1 MRRFCQKIM
10 VDAPDNII
18 CCTKGNE
25 ATVPDDTGI
34 IRLDAE
40 QVIVSLGESASKLMG
55 IPPETLLG
63 RKLDEFVDLSNLS
76 NLIKNGI
83 SFSNQVIVIGDR
95 HIICDY
101 VPIVEDDWI
110 TGGALSLI
118 RLLPE
123 GADTSSDDL
132 NEIIRSTNIFM
143 NVDHDGIIII
153 DRKGIVLMVNQ
164 SFARLFNT
172 TPQAMIGKHVSKAYI
187 NSQPSGLT
195 SVMESGKPEIGI
207 THYFNGKQVY
217 ASRYPLIKDG
227 KVIGCMGKVLFKDLR
242 EITLI
247 ANRLQTKAETRKQR
261 QDMTGSRSLF
271 KYDVN
276 SIVGQ
281 SRKII
286 EMKETLLR
294 VAQKSSNVLLRGES
308 GTGKELFA
316 HAIHA
321 ASNRRYAPFI
331 KVNCAAIPEHLLESE
346 LFGYAEG
353 AFTGARKGGQIG
365 KFEQAHTGT
374 IFLDEIGDM
383 PLYMQAK
390 MLRVLQDKELTQLGS
405 TQPKTIDARVVAA
418 TNSNLEQRVREGK
431 FREDLYYR
439 LNVVIFT
446 IPPLRERME
455 DIHAITQSFIDQ
467 FNAEFDLDVQG
478 LDDDVWEIIK
488 HYDWPGNIREL
499 RNVIESAFNT
509 VIGPV
514 IKREHLPE
522 QLLQL
527 LPPSA
532 ARPGYAMEQGIK
544 DFIRSNLGNRDLNQ
558 LMDDFEKTL
567 VETAVELSHDNK
579 QHAARLLGISRQW
592 LYKKI
597 QKYSG
602 EGGSN
607 G

>member
-1 MRRFCQKIM
+1 MA
-10 VDAPDNII
+10 DPLDSN
-18 CCTKGNE
+18 THSTDGNG
-25 ATVPDDTGI
+25 VDTGI

-40 QVIVSLGESASKLMG
+40 QGIVSLDESASKLIG
-55 IPPETLLG
+55 IPPETLMG
-63 RKLDEFVDLSNLS
+63 RKLDEFVNLS
-76 NLIKNGI
+76 NLNNLMKNGI
-83 SFSNQVIVIGDR
+83 SFSNQVIVIGSR
-95 HIICDY
+95 RIVCDY

-123 GADTSSDDL
+123 DAGTSSDDL
-132 NEIIRSTNIFM
+132 NEIIRSTNVFM

-164 SFARLFNT
+164 SFATLFNT

-187 NSQPSGLT
+187 NSQPSRLT
-195 SVMESGKPEIGI
+195 SVMEAGKPEIGI

-247 ANRLQTKAETRKQR
+247 ANRLQTSAETRKLR
-261 QDMTGSRSLF
+261 QDVTGSGSLF

-276 SIVGQ
+276 AIVGQ
-281 SRKII
+281 SRKIA
-286 EMKETLLR
+286 EMKEALLR

-346 LFGYAEG
+346 LFGYADG
-353 AFTGARKGGQIG
+353 AFTGARKGGQTG

-405 TQPKTIDARVVAA
+405 TLPKTIDARVVAA
-418 TNSNLEQRVREGK
+418 TNSNLEQLVREGR

-455 DIHAITQSFIDQ
+455 DIRAITQNFIDQ
-467 FNAEFDLDVQG
+467 FNDEFDLDVQG
-478 LDDDVWEIIK
+478 LDDDVWDIIK
-488 HYDWPGNIREL
+488 HYNWPGNIREL

-509 VIGPV
+509 VVGPT

-527 LPPSA
+527 LPSSA
-532 ARPGYAMEQGIK
+532 ARPEYVTEQGIK
-544 DFIRSNLGNRDLNQ
+544 DFIRSNLGKKDLNQ
-558 LMDDFEKTL
+558 FMDDFEKTL

-597 QKYSG
+597 QRYSR
-602 EGGSN
+602 EDGSN
-607 G
+607 E

>member
-1 MRRFCQKIM
+1 MA
-10 VDAPDNII
+10 DPLDSN
-18 CCTKGNE
+18 THSTDGNE
-25 ATVPDDTGI
+25 VDTGI

-40 QVIVSLGESASKLMG
+40 QGIVSLDESASKLIG
-55 IPPETLLG
+55 IPPETLMG
-63 RKLDEFVDLSNLS
+63 RKLDEFVNLS
-76 NLIKNGI
+76 NLNNLMKNGI
-83 SFSNQVIVIGDR
+83 SFSNQVIVIGSR
-95 HIICDY
+95 RIVCDY

-123 GADTSSDDL
+123 DAGTSSDDL
-132 NEIIRSTNIFM
+132 NEIIRSTNVFM

-164 SFARLFNT
+164 SFATLFNT

-187 NSQPSGLT
+187 NSQPSRLT
-195 SVMESGKPEIGI
+195 SVMEAGKPEIGI

-247 ANRLQTKAETRKQR
+247 ANRLQTSAETRKLR
-261 QDMTGSRSLF
+261 QDVTGSGSLF

-276 SIVGQ
+276 AIVGQ
-281 SRKII
+281 SRKIA
-286 EMKETLLR
+286 EMKEALLR

-346 LFGYAEG
+346 LFGYADG
-353 AFTGARKGGQIG
+353 AFTGARKGGQTG

-405 TQPKTIDARVVAA
+405 TLPKTIDARVVAA
-418 TNSNLEQRVREGK
+418 TNSNLEQLVREGR

-455 DIHAITQSFIDQ
+455 DIRAITQNFIDQ
-467 FNAEFDLDVQG
+467 FNDEFDLDVQG
-478 LDDDVWEIIK
+478 LDDDVWDIIK
-488 HYDWPGNIREL
+488 HYNWPGNIREL

-509 VIGPV
+509 VVGPM

-527 LPPSA
+527 LPSSA
-532 ARPGYAMEQGIK
+532 ARPEYVTEQGIK
-544 DFIRSNLGNRDLNQ
+544 DFIRSNLGKKDLNQ
-558 LMDDFEKTL
+558 FMDDFEKTL

-597 QKYSG
+597 QRYSR
-602 EGGSN
+602 EDGSN
-607 G
+607 E